1 MLMKKVEVRRNDIKP
16 SRVFDLIYDGCRL
29 YISIKIINY
38 KKPILIDLSEY
49 LRGLG
54 LKLQKI

>member
-1 MLMKKVEVRRNDIKP
+1 MKKVEVRRNDIKP